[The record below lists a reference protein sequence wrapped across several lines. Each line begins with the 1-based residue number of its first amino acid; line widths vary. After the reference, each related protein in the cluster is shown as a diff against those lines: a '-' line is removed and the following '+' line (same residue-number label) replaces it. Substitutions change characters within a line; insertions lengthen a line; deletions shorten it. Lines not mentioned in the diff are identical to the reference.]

1 MLLNSGWG
9 GIVTSQPLCS
19 TAAASFVGVTLD
31 LSHSEAD
38 EQFRMQF
45 RTWLDENLPAQW
57 RTDEFWAARTLDE
70 GFQLRRSWERD
81 KALAGWAGIHWPKE
95 FGGRGGTPTQ
105 KAIYDEEMALAR
117 APQTVNN
124 LGLTFL
130 APTVMAIGTDEQ
142 KRDIVP
148 ALLRNDVIWCQGFSE
163 PGAGSDLAALSTRA
177 ERHGDEFVV
186 NGQKVWTSNALH
198 ADRMFALVRTSRED
212 KKHRGITMLLL
223 DMDQPGVEVRPLK
236 QMTGKQHF
244 GEVFLTDARVPAD
257 QVLGKI
263 GEGWGVAMLLLSF
276 ERGASAI
283 GYYTTFR
290 RELEEIIELARRT
303 PRGAGTAANDPAI
316 RQKIAQA
323 VVELE
328 ALKLHSLHILT
339 KVERG
344 EELGFESS
352 MTKLQWSETHQDL
365 GELYLD
371 VMGPQGWTTRGS
383 GTDDGQELHPL
394 QELALWSRSET
405 IWGGSSQVQRNIVAE
420 HVLGLPR

>member
-1 MLLNSGWG
+1 M
-9 GIVTSQPLCS
+9 
-19 TAAASFVGVTLD
+19 D

-38 EQFRMQF
+38 EQFRTEF
-45 RTWLDENLPAQW
+45 RNWLEENLPAEW
-57 RTDEFWAARTLDE
+57 RTDEYWTARSLDE
-70 GFQLRRSWERD
+70 GFRLRRGWERD
-81 KALAGWAGIHWPKE
+81 KALAGWAGIHWPRE

-105 KAIYDEEMALAR
+105 KAIYDEEMARAR

-177 ERHGDEFVV
+177 DLQGDEFVV

-198 ADRMFALVRTSRED
+198 ADRMFALVRTSKEE
-212 KKHRGITMLLL
+212 KKHHGITMLLL
-223 DMDQPGVEVRPLK
+223 DMHQPGVEVRPLK

-244 GEVFLTDARVPAD
+244 GEVFLTDARVPTD
-257 QVLGKI
+257 QVLGEI
-263 GEGWGVAMLLLSF
+263 GAGWAVAMLLLSF

-290 RELEEIIELARRT
+290 RELEEIIDLAGRS
-303 PRGAGTAANDPAI
+303 PRGGSTAAKDPAI
-316 RQKIAQA
+316 RQKIAQC
-323 VVELE
+323 VIELE

-344 EELGFESS
+344 EQLGFESS
-352 MTKLQWSETHQDL
+352 MTKLAWSETHQDL

-371 VMGPQGWTTRGS
+371 VMGPDGWTTRDVR
-383 GTDDGQELHPL
+383 TDDGHELYPL
-394 QELALWSRSET
+394 QESALWSRSET